1 MDTVGD
7 LVRSG
12 ETALRERDPE
22 RASWLLGLALRAQP
36 ANLDARLRLAD
47 VLLAGGHPQEAAS
60 VYAAYAEHTARAG
73 HPLRALV
80 ALLELQKL
88 DPRLGELLDALAGLY
103 GLGAPAVGRS
113 ARPSPGDPAQ
123 SLPDGIR
130 SLAEASER
138 PPKDRLVQEAVG
150 LGRDV
155 EGLTA
160 YPDRLPPIPLFS
172 LLPPEAFASV
182 LRALTLVRVGPGEVI
197 LRQGAPGEAFYVIA
211 RGRVRV
217 HREERGGG
225 TTELATLYEGAIF
238 GEMALLSAS
247 PRTAT
252 VTAEA
257 LDRFTR
263 DRMVQNVLRSS
274 PIFRPLDDA
283 QRMDLFK
290 RFTTHHLPAGAEVV
304 TQGAPGAGLF
314 LVLSGVV
321 TVERQGADGG
331 PTVALARLGAGE
343 LFGELS
349 LLRNEPASATVRTA
363 TPAAL
368 LFLARA
374 YVDRLVAAVPAIAA
388 YVEGLAEQRL
398 LDTEEALAADEIPID
413 VEI

>member
-1 MDTVGD
+1 
-7 LVRSG
+7 
-12 ETALRERDPE
+12 
-22 RASWLLGLALRAQP
+22 
-36 ANLDARLRLAD
+36 
-47 VLLAGGHPQEAAS
+47 
-60 VYAAYAEHTARAG
+60 
-73 HPLRALV
+73 
-80 ALLELQKL
+80 
-88 DPRLGELLDALAGLY
+88 
-103 GLGAPAVGRS
+103 
-113 ARPSPGDPAQ
+113 
-123 SLPDGIR
+123 
-130 SLAEASER
+130 
-138 PPKDRLVQEAVG
+138 G

-252 VTAEA
+252 VTAEDATDLLEFGREALSAAAGELEVLAEA